1 MKAPAHVMT
10 YEDACGLQAYF
21 DERRSASLAPPKAD
35 DEIVATNEKGQTIGE
50 GTYRL
55 RDPLARRRFAKLLRD
70 EYSGIDP
77 KLIKSV
83 ESGDTEV
90 RVHVRWWDTGPVRRL
105 RPDSDTIVVEASV
118 GSVEL
123 PPNMC
128 VSDLLFGDK
137 VYEMRARY
145 LRHEVDMAT
154 DKPPAP

>member
-1 MKAPAHVMT
+1 MT
-10 YEDACGLQAYF
+10 YEDGCNLQAYF
-21 DERRSASLAPPKAD
+21 DERRNASLAPPKAD
-35 DEIVATNEKGQTIGE
+35 DETVATNEKGQTMGE

-55 RDPLARRRFAKLLRD
+55 SDPLARRRFAKLLRD
-70 EYSGIDP
+70 EYSGIEG
-77 KLIKSV
+77 KVIKSV

-90 RVHVRWWDTGPVRRL
+90 RVHVKWWDTGKIRRL
-105 RPDSDTIVVEASV
+105 RPDADTIVVESSA

-128 VSDLLFGDK
+128 VTDLLFGDK

-154 DKPPAP
+154 DKTPTP